1 MATVLLYEYN
11 IIWGTKID
19 IWSLQQEGEKGL
31 LKADGDLGEF
41 PPIEPNKIEIPHPL
55 KYGSVGFPGL
65 AETQNRNKNPNPCG
79 L

>member
-19 IWSLQQEGEKGL
+19 IWSLQQVGEKGL

-41 PPIEPNKIEIPHPL
+41 QTRSPHR
-55 KYGSVGFPGL
+55 
-65 AETQNRNKNPNPCG
+65 A
-79 L
+79 